1 MDSLEILHNK
11 FDINIHKENF
21 INYLE
26 VIIKPNGI
34 IEYAVPSH
42 QQKLEKIA
50 IEINGIEKF
59 NQELESDEAYNDYL
73 KWLCNFTGC
82 VSVWNNFCVKPT
94 NFTNEQKQSL
104 KLLSENYYKKID
116 LKLYQGEL

>member
-26 VIIKPNGI
+26 VIIRPDGT